1 MKEFELESGEFVVLH
16 TRKHWFLFVVGLVP
30 FLILALLP
38 IVLPLVILLTPPLAA
53 LAPTIDYT
61 QPLMRATLGLWLLLV
76 WTAAWGS
83 FTRYYL
89 NAWVLTSQRIVEI
102 KQRRYFHREV
112 SSLMLNRVQ
121 DVTTEVAGV
130 IPSLLGMGSI
140 KVQSA
145 GAENEF
151 HMRGIP
157 EPELVRNLI
166 LKYIPEEPQ
175 TPGV

>member
-1 MKEFELESGEFVVLH
+1 MKEFELEHGEVVVLH
-16 TRKHWFLFVVGLVP
+16 TRKHWFLFVVGIIP
-30 FLILALLP
+30 FAILALLP
-38 IVLPLVILLTPPLAA
+38 IIVPLVMLFTPPLAPFA
-53 LAPTIDYT
+53 SKINYT
-61 QPLMRATLGLWLLLV
+61 QPLMRATLGLWLLMV

-102 KQRRYFHREV
+102 KQRSYFNREV

-121 DVTTEVAGV
+121 DVTTEVVGV
-130 IPSLLGMGSI
+130 IPSLLGIGSI

-151 HMRGIP
+151 HMFGIP

-166 LKYIPEEPQ
+166 LKYIPEEPK
-175 TPGV
+175 TPDV